1 MIARNRYNSDI
12 VKLEGN
18 KKKYVEAFKI
28 SLLCMIQGATDFG
41 QSSYS
46 GKLVPKRSTNQNS
59 NFIKYYTIR
68 VKRGKMVE
76 SSFLIQFVFNVMNW
90 I

>member
-1 MIARNRYNSDI
+1 
-12 VKLEGN
+12 
-18 KKKYVEAFKI
+18 
-28 SLLCMIQGATDFG
+28 MIQGATDFG

-46 GKLVPKRSTNQNS
+46 GKLAPKQSTNQNS
-59 NFIKYYTIR
+59 NFIKYNTIR
-68 VKRGKMVE
+68 VKCGKMTE

>member
-1 MIARNRYNSDI
+1 MIARNHYNSDI

-46 GKLVPKRSTNQNS
+46 CKLAPKRSTNQNS
-59 NFIKYYTIR
+59 NLIKYYTIR
-68 VKRGKMVE
+68 VKRGKMAE

>member
-28 SLLCMIQGATDFG
+28 SLLCMIQGATNFG

-46 GKLVPKRSTNQNS
+46 GKLAPKRSTNQNS
-59 NFIKYYTIR
+59 NSSSITPF
-68 VKRGKMVE
+68 E
-76 SSFLIQFVFNVMNW
+76 SSAGKWLSHRF
-90 I
+90 

>member
-1 MIARNRYNSDI
+1 
-12 VKLEGN
+12 
-18 KKKYVEAFKI
+18 
-28 SLLCMIQGATDFG
+28 MIQGATDFG

-46 GKLVPKRSTNQNS
+46 GKLAPERSTNQ
-59 NFIKYYTIR
+59 YYTIW
-68 VKRGKMVE
+68 VKRGKMAE

>member
-46 GKLVPKRSTNQNS
+46 GKLAPKRSTNQ
-59 NFIKYYTIR
+59 YYTIR
-68 VKRGKMVE
+68 VKRGKMAE
-76 SSFLIQFVFNVMNW
+76 SSFLIQFVFNVMN
-90 I
+90 